1 VTCKCQIPPEGW
13 TCSRE
18 SGHDGPCAALPK
30 LSRFG
35 VYYRTPEGEYIHFFP
50 DLDFFPKKKPW
61 YTRVW
66 NWIKREV

>member
-1 VTCKCQIPPEGW
+1 
-13 TCSRE
+13 
-18 SGHDGPCAALPK
+18 
-30 LSRFG
+30 

-50 DLDFFPKKKPW
+50 DLDFFPKKKPR